1 MRLFSLSLSAA
12 CLFATAA
19 TAEQVWVTMDQVKPY
34 EFKQEVDQIVIGNP
48 GIADITV
55 RDKSRVLLFGK
66 APGLTNM
73 FLFDADGNEI
83 ENLIVRVRASNSDL
97 LTLQRGGQR
106 FTYNC
111 TSVCEQTLTI
121 GDAPE
126 AFGAVSS
133 QTQQKFQQAASSA
146 APSE

>member
-1 MRLFSLSLSAA
+1 MRLFSLSLSVA

-19 TAEQVWVTMDQVKPY
+19 SAEQVWVSMDQVKPY
-34 EFKQEVDQIVIGNP
+34 TFKQEVDQIVIGNP

-66 APGLTNM
+66 SPGLTNM

-83 ENLIVRVRASNSDL
+83 ENLIVRVRATNSDL

-106 FTYNC
+106 YTYNC
-111 TSVCEQTLTI
+111 TSVCEQTLII
-121 GDAPE
+121 GDSQE
-126 AFGAVSS
+126 AFGAVST
-133 QTQQKFQQAASSA
+133 QVQQKYQQAAGAS